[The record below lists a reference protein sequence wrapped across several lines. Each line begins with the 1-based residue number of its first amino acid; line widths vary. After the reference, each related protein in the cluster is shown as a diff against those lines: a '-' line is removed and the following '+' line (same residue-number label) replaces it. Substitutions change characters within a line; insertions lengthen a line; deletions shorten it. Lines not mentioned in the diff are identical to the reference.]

1 MILAKVPNFTPECLW
16 IVGFVYVGHSGA
28 TTNYSRREAFAS
40 IQQALDRVVPF
51 DNNHPVL
58 IFGDWNTDPQ
68 RLQRIV
74 HSWGHGLTVMQFSGS
89 QITRLSTVHGRRH
102 SSIDHFVCNAPARA
116 LLTSP
121 RVDRQTA
128 VADHFVICTSIRA
141 ETQGQPPVPRAPIIS
156 RHHCLKA
163 TDRIATSNYWDV
175 LVDGATDDTD
185 TDTDIH
191 QLTSQFLESANAVAD
206 NLSLRLSPPATR
218 SNRRLLSGATKR
230 AILASNTAR
239 QAFIAA
245 ATHTNPD
252 PVQCNTLRDE
262 WSRLKAAATQLER
275 ADGRKQWVKH
285 ADDLDRAVS
294 DGRTDLVFAAARA
307 MSGNSSRSAAVTPL
321 YNSNGIVQYDP
332 TSILRVMQCHYGS
345 LAADTT
351 GHSLDLQ
358 YWHDRQPIQVS
369 RDTPLIRNSDILD
382 QDFSWNQIAA
392 TLLQMSPRKAPG
404 DDGITTAF
412 YQAALYM
419 PANTQ
424 EGVPPTPFARAL
436 LRVCGQVFASATIPR
451 AWLCASIVSIDKK
464 DGDPLNPGDK
474 RGIALINVGLKLV
487 CKVLQMRIER
497 FVETNNLL
505 SYEQAGFRKRK
516 ECVGQVVS
524 LVDIIQRRQNA
535 GLNTHVLFIDIR
547 KAFDTVPVGALLW
560 KLQNMGF
567 PRRTLAFLKALYT
580 SSSARA
586 RAGSLLSDPFPVQR
600 GVRQGC
606 PLSGLLF
613 NLFINDILDGVAPIT
628 VPGLPRD
635 TNPIRGLM
643 YADDVAVFAD
653 SEQSLLAAS
662 TAVERWANQW
672 EMQFGVAKCGI
683 ISFTGHLAPRLDNPL
698 DIRLHGQLVSRVES
712 YKYLGVLIDSKLDHS
727 AWLKQKRSAL
737 EHTISA
743 LHPVL
748 ANHQLTVNYRSRIFS
763 AVVMGKAYYGLE
775 LVGGN
780 KSHLAPLQT
789 TINKGIRLFTGAR
802 LSTAIGP
809 LLVETGIG
817 SLLTRSLVSRGQLV
831 RSQRWF
837 WSRRTKQLYRNRYW
851 LTPQVRPKTVKQ
863 RHSFALMETLQ
874 TCGDSASLQKYV
886 TRQLLDTSGFFKD
899 PSFDQSRAHGTRYLM
914 LARMDALWT
923 ARKAIQI
930 GILVDTHPFSVDHC
944 ILCDQQLLSTSIAHL
959 VVECKQVTGHRIQS
973 GLVPAIQKSRLR
985 LLGRALDPGVENVY
999 TWLRGGVLNGEAD
1012 LDQRWLDGTVEHES
1026 MGTRHDNRALA
1037 ARLADFLQ
1045 FIQKKT
1051 TNYSRREAFAS
1062 IRQAL
1067 DRVVPFDNNHPVLI
1081 FGDWNTDPQRLQRI
1095 VHSWGHG
1102 LTVMQFS
1109 GSQITRLSTVHGRRH
1124 SSIDHFVCNAPARA
1138 LLTSPPTDRIATSN
1152 YWDVL
1157 ADGATDDTDTD
1168 TNIHQLTSQ
1177 FLESANAVADNL
1189 SLRLSPPATRFN
1201 RRLLSGATKRAILA
1215 SNTARQAFIAV
1226 ATHTNPD
1233 PVHCSTLRD
1242 EWSRLKATATQL
1254 ERVDG
1259 RKQWV
1264 KHADNLD
1271 RAVSDGR
1278 TDLVFAA
1285 ARAMSGNSSRSAAVT
1300 PLYTS
1305 DGIVQYDPTSI
1316 LRVMQGH
1323 YGSLAADTTGHSLD
1337 LQYWH
1342 DRQPIQASPNTPTIR
1357 NSEIL
1362 DQDFSWNQIAAAL
1375 LQMSPRK
1382 APGDDGITTAFYQ
1395 AALYMPANTQEGVPP
1410 TPFAR
1415 ALLRVCG
1422 QVFASA
1428 TIPRAWL
1435 CASIVSIDKKDG
1447 DPLNPGDKRGIALIN
1462 VGLKLVCKVLQ
1473 MRIERF
1479 VETKNLLSYEQAGFR
1494 KRKECVGQ
1502 VVSLVDIIQ
1511 RRQNA
1516 GLNTHVLFIDIRK
1529 AFDTVPVGALLWKLQ
1544 NMGFPRRTLAFLKA
1558 LYTSSSARARAG
1570 SLLSDPF
1577 PVQRGVRQ
1585 GCPLSGLLFNLFI
1598 NDILDGV
1605 APITVPG
1612 LPRDTNPIRG
1622 LMYADDVAVFADSE
1636 QSLLAAS
1643 TAVEQWANQWEMQFG
1658 VAKCGIISFTGHLA
1672 PRLDNPL
1679 DIRLHGQLVS
1689 RVESYKYL
1697 GVLIDSKLDHSAW
1710 LKQKRSALE
1719 HTISALHPVLA
1730 NHQLTVNYRSRIFSA
1745 VVMGKAYY
1753 GLELVGGNKSHLAP
1767 LQTTINKGIRLFTG
1781 ARLST
1786 AIGPLLVETGI
1797 DSLLTRSLVS
1807 RVRLLERSVTKR
1819 TPINAICSGT
1829 DNDVFTLNVQG
1840 QLVRSQRWFLV
1851 SSDQTAVQEQILADT
1866 TSQTKDS
1873 QATTLVCIDG
1883 NSTNMWGLCIAPKL
1897 IHCILCNRQL
1907 LSTSIAHLVVE
1918 CEQVT
1923 GHRIQSGLVPA
1934 IQKSRLRLLGRAL
1947 DPGVENVY
1955 TWLRGEVLNGEA
1967 DLDQRWLDGTVEHE
1981 SMGTR
1986 HDNRALAARLADFL
2000 QVAYR
2005 QYQSIL
2011 WKYHRDRLVEVG

>member
-1 MILAKVPNFTPECLW
+1 MANSEISVSSVDHRQEPSPSTTFSIYGLAAVSITYLRSILAPILGHQMEHVSKIDRRTTKHGARFRITVPEDRQHNIIQRLERQSKQTHWRIRQNYRHRRPDQPRPTAPPPPLSRQILAVNVANISNKRPAIRHIVRNTRLWAISETCITSSKFRFTVPGFDVIQHPATGPGRRGIALGIPSCFGGHEHGSAVGTMILAKVPNFTPECLW
-16 IVGFVYVGHSGA
+16 IVGSVYVGHSGA

-40 IQQALDRVVPF
+40 IRQSLDRVVPF

-128 VADHFVICTSIRA
+128 VADHFVIRTSIRA
-141 ETQGQPPVPRAPIIS
+141 EAQGQPPAPRAPTIS
-156 RHHCLKA
+156 RHHCLEA
-163 TDRIATSNYWDV
+163 TDQIATSNYWDV
-175 LVDGATDDTD
+175 LADGATDTD

-206 NLSLRLSPPATR
+206 QLSLRLSPPATR
-218 SNRRLLSGATKR
+218 SNRRLLSGTTKR

-252 PVQCNTLRDE
+252 PIQCNTLRDE
-262 WSRLKAAATQLER
+262 WSCLKAAATQLER
-275 ADGRKQWVKH
+275 VDGCKQWVKH
-285 ADDLDRAVS
+285 ADNLDRAVS
-294 DGRTDLVFAAARA
+294 DGRTDLVFSAARA

-332 TSILRVMQCHYGS
+332 TSILRVMQGHYGS

-358 YWHDRQPIQVS
+358 YWHDRQPIQVPLN
-369 RDTPLIRNSDILD
+369 TPTIRNSDILD

-392 TLLQMSPRKAPG
+392 ALLQMSPRKAPG

-419 PANTQ
+419 PADTQ

-436 LRVCGQVFASATIPR
+436 LKVCGQVFASATIPR

-505 SYEQAGFRKRK
+505 SYEQAGFRKRE

-567 PRRTLAFLKALYT
+567 PRRTLSFLKALYT

-628 VPGLPRD
+628 VSGLPRD
-635 TNPIRGLM
+635 TTPIRGLM

-662 TAVERWANQW
+662 TAIEQWADQW

-727 AWLKQKRSAL
+727 AWLKQKRFAL

-817 SLLTRSLVSRGQLV
+817 SLFTRSLVSRLV

-863 RHSFALMETLQ
+863 RHSFALMETLR

-959 VVECKQVTGHRIQS
+959 VVECEQVTGHRIQS

-1012 LDQRWLDGTVEHES
+1012 LDQQWLDG
-1026 MGTRHDNRALA
+1026 D
-1037 ARLADFLQ
+1037 
-1045 FIQKKT
+1045 
-1051 TNYSRREAFAS
+1051 
-1062 IRQAL
+1062 
-1067 DRVVPFDNNHPVLI
+1067 
-1081 FGDWNTDPQRLQRI
+1081 
-1095 VHSWGHG
+1095 
-1102 LTVMQFS
+1102 
-1109 GSQITRLSTVHGRRH
+1109 
-1124 SSIDHFVCNAPARA
+1124 C
-1138 LLTSPPTDRIATSN
+1138 
-1152 YWDVL
+1152 
-1157 ADGATDDTDTD
+1157 GA
-1168 TNIHQLTSQ
+1168 
-1177 FLESANAVADNL
+1177 
-1189 SLRLSPPATRFN
+1189 
-1201 RRLLSGATKRAILA
+1201 
-1215 SNTARQAFIAV
+1215 
-1226 ATHTNPD
+1226 
-1233 PVHCSTLRD
+1233 
-1242 EWSRLKATATQL
+1242 
-1254 ERVDG
+1254 
-1259 RKQWV
+1259 
-1264 KHADNLD
+1264 
-1271 RAVSDGR
+1271 
-1278 TDLVFAA
+1278 
-1285 ARAMSGNSSRSAAVT
+1285 
-1300 PLYTS
+1300 
-1305 DGIVQYDPTSI
+1305 
-1316 LRVMQGH
+1316 
-1323 YGSLAADTTGHSLD
+1323 
-1337 LQYWH
+1337 
-1342 DRQPIQASPNTPTIR
+1342 
-1357 NSEIL
+1357 
-1362 DQDFSWNQIAAAL
+1362 
-1375 LQMSPRK
+1375 
-1382 APGDDGITTAFYQ
+1382 
-1395 AALYMPANTQEGVPP
+1395 
-1410 TPFAR
+1410 
-1415 ALLRVCG
+1415 
-1422 QVFASA
+1422 
-1428 TIPRAWL
+1428 
-1435 CASIVSIDKKDG
+1435 
-1447 DPLNPGDKRGIALIN
+1447 
-1462 VGLKLVCKVLQ
+1462 
-1473 MRIERF
+1473 
-1479 VETKNLLSYEQAGFR
+1479 
-1494 KRKECVGQ
+1494 
-1502 VVSLVDIIQ
+1502 
-1511 RRQNA
+1511 
-1516 GLNTHVLFIDIRK
+1516 
-1529 AFDTVPVGALLWKLQ
+1529 
-1544 NMGFPRRTLAFLKA
+1544 
-1558 LYTSSSARARAG
+1558 
-1570 SLLSDPF
+1570 
-1577 PVQRGVRQ
+1577 
-1585 GCPLSGLLFNLFI
+1585 
-1598 NDILDGV
+1598 
-1605 APITVPG
+1605 
-1612 LPRDTNPIRG
+1612 
-1622 LMYADDVAVFADSE
+1622 
-1636 QSLLAAS
+1636 
-1643 TAVEQWANQWEMQFG
+1643 
-1658 VAKCGIISFTGHLA
+1658 
-1672 PRLDNPL
+1672 
-1679 DIRLHGQLVS
+1679 
-1689 RVESYKYL
+1689 
-1697 GVLIDSKLDHSAW
+1697 
-1710 LKQKRSALE
+1710 
-1719 HTISALHPVLA
+1719 
-1730 NHQLTVNYRSRIFSA
+1730 
-1745 VVMGKAYY
+1745 
-1753 GLELVGGNKSHLAP
+1753 
-1767 LQTTINKGIRLFTG
+1767 
-1781 ARLST
+1781 
-1786 AIGPLLVETGI
+1786 
-1797 DSLLTRSLVS
+1797 
-1807 RVRLLERSVTKR
+1807 
-1819 TPINAICSGT
+1819 
-1829 DNDVFTLNVQG
+1829 
-1840 QLVRSQRWFLV
+1840 
-1851 SSDQTAVQEQILADT
+1851 
-1866 TSQTKDS
+1866 
-1873 QATTLVCIDG
+1873 
-1883 NSTNMWGLCIAPKL
+1883 
-1897 IHCILCNRQL
+1897 
-1907 LSTSIAHLVVE
+1907 
-1918 CEQVT
+1918 
-1923 GHRIQSGLVPA
+1923 
-1934 IQKSRLRLLGRAL
+1934 
-1947 DPGVENVY
+1947 
-1955 TWLRGEVLNGEA
+1955 
-1967 DLDQRWLDGTVEHE
+1967 
-1981 SMGTR
+1981 
-1986 HDNRALAARLADFL
+1986 
-2000 QVAYR
+2000 
-2005 QYQSIL
+2005 
-2011 WKYHRDRLVEVG
+2011 

>member
-1 MILAKVPNFTPECLW
+1 MLPISATNDLLSAISSGTP
-16 IVGFVYVGHSGA
+16 GSGPSQRPVSSHQNSA
-28 TTNYSRREAFAS
+28 SLSLDSMSSS
-40 IQQALDRVVPF
+40 IQPRDLDAEESPSVFHRALVVMNMSCSV

-74 HSWGHGLTVMQFSGS
+74 HLWGHGLTVMQFSGS

-128 VADHFVICTSIRA
+128 VADHFVIRTSIRA
-141 ETQGQPPVPRAPIIS
+141 EAQGQPPVPRAPIIS
-156 RHHCLKA
+156 RHHCLEA

-175 LVDGATDDTD
+175 LADGAADD

-191 QLTSQFLESANAVAD
+191 QLTCQFLESANAVAD

-218 SNRRLLSGATKR
+218 SNRRLLSGTTKR

-252 PVQCNTLRDE
+252 PVQCSTLRDE

-275 ADGRKQWVKH
+275 VNGRKQWVKH
-285 ADDLDRAVS
+285 ADNLDRAVS
-294 DGRTDLVFAAARA
+294 DGRTDLVFSAARA

-321 YNSNGIVQYDP
+321 YNSEW
-332 TSILRVMQCHYGS
+332 
-345 LAADTT
+345 
-351 GHSLDLQ
+351 HST
-358 YWHDRQPIQVS
+358 PIQVS
-369 RDTPLIRNSDILD
+369 PNTPTIRNSDIFD

-392 TLLQMSPRKAPG
+392 ALLQMSPRKAPG

-424 EGVPPTPFARAL
+424 EDVPPTPFARAL

-505 SYEQAGFRKRK
+505 SYEQAGFRKRE

-628 VPGLPRD
+628 VPGLSRD

-662 TAVERWANQW
+662 TAIEQWANQW

-817 SLLTRSLVSRGQLV
+817 SLLTRSLVSRVRLLERSVTKRTPINAICSGTDNDVFTLNVQGQLV

-851 LTPQVRPKTVKQ
+851 LTPQIRPKTVKQ
-863 RHSFALMETLQ
+863 RHSFALMETLR

-923 ARKAIQI
+923 ARKAIRI
-930 GILVDTHPFSVDHC
+930 GILVDTHPFSADHC
-944 ILCDQQLLSTSIAHL
+944 ILCDQ
-959 VVECKQVTGHRIQS
+959 
-973 GLVPAIQKSRLR
+973 
-985 LLGRALDPGVENVY
+985 
-999 TWLRGGVLNGEAD
+999 
-1012 LDQRWLDGTVEHES
+1012 
-1026 MGTRHDNRALA
+1026 
-1037 ARLADFLQ
+1037 
-1045 FIQKKT
+1045 
-1051 TNYSRREAFAS
+1051 
-1062 IRQAL
+1062 
-1067 DRVVPFDNNHPVLI
+1067 
-1081 FGDWNTDPQRLQRI
+1081 
-1095 VHSWGHG
+1095 
-1102 LTVMQFS
+1102 
-1109 GSQITRLSTVHGRRH
+1109 
-1124 SSIDHFVCNAPARA
+1124 
-1138 LLTSPPTDRIATSN
+1138 
-1152 YWDVL
+1152 
-1157 ADGATDDTDTD
+1157 
-1168 TNIHQLTSQ
+1168 
-1177 FLESANAVADNL
+1177 
-1189 SLRLSPPATRFN
+1189 
-1201 RRLLSGATKRAILA
+1201 
-1215 SNTARQAFIAV
+1215 
-1226 ATHTNPD
+1226 
-1233 PVHCSTLRD
+1233 
-1242 EWSRLKATATQL
+1242 
-1254 ERVDG
+1254 
-1259 RKQWV
+1259 
-1264 KHADNLD
+1264 
-1271 RAVSDGR
+1271 
-1278 TDLVFAA
+1278 
-1285 ARAMSGNSSRSAAVT
+1285 
-1300 PLYTS
+1300 
-1305 DGIVQYDPTSI
+1305 
-1316 LRVMQGH
+1316 
-1323 YGSLAADTTGHSLD
+1323 
-1337 LQYWH
+1337 
-1342 DRQPIQASPNTPTIR
+1342 
-1357 NSEIL
+1357 
-1362 DQDFSWNQIAAAL
+1362 
-1375 LQMSPRK
+1375 
-1382 APGDDGITTAFYQ
+1382 
-1395 AALYMPANTQEGVPP
+1395 
-1410 TPFAR
+1410 
-1415 ALLRVCG
+1415 
-1422 QVFASA
+1422 
-1428 TIPRAWL
+1428 
-1435 CASIVSIDKKDG
+1435 
-1447 DPLNPGDKRGIALIN
+1447 
-1462 VGLKLVCKVLQ
+1462 
-1473 MRIERF
+1473 
-1479 VETKNLLSYEQAGFR
+1479 
-1494 KRKECVGQ
+1494 
-1502 VVSLVDIIQ
+1502 
-1511 RRQNA
+1511 
-1516 GLNTHVLFIDIRK
+1516 
-1529 AFDTVPVGALLWKLQ
+1529 
-1544 NMGFPRRTLAFLKA
+1544 
-1558 LYTSSSARARAG
+1558 
-1570 SLLSDPF
+1570 
-1577 PVQRGVRQ
+1577 
-1585 GCPLSGLLFNLFI
+1585 
-1598 NDILDGV
+1598 
-1605 APITVPG
+1605 
-1612 LPRDTNPIRG
+1612 
-1622 LMYADDVAVFADSE
+1622 
-1636 QSLLAAS
+1636 
-1643 TAVEQWANQWEMQFG
+1643 
-1658 VAKCGIISFTGHLA
+1658 
-1672 PRLDNPL
+1672 
-1679 DIRLHGQLVS
+1679 
-1689 RVESYKYL
+1689 
-1697 GVLIDSKLDHSAW
+1697 
-1710 LKQKRSALE
+1710 
-1719 HTISALHPVLA
+1719 
-1730 NHQLTVNYRSRIFSA
+1730 
-1745 VVMGKAYY
+1745 
-1753 GLELVGGNKSHLAP
+1753 
-1767 LQTTINKGIRLFTG
+1767 
-1781 ARLST
+1781 
-1786 AIGPLLVETGI
+1786 
-1797 DSLLTRSLVS
+1797 
-1807 RVRLLERSVTKR
+1807 
-1819 TPINAICSGT
+1819 
-1829 DNDVFTLNVQG
+1829 
-1840 QLVRSQRWFLV
+1840 
-1851 SSDQTAVQEQILADT
+1851 
-1866 TSQTKDS
+1866 
-1873 QATTLVCIDG
+1873 
-1883 NSTNMWGLCIAPKL
+1883 
-1897 IHCILCNRQL
+1897 QL

-1955 TWLRGEVLNGEA
+1955 TWLRGGVLNGEA
-1967 DLDQRWLDGTVEHE
+1967 DLDQQWLDGTVEHE

-2005 QYQSIL
+2005 QYQSTL

>member
-1 MILAKVPNFTPECLW
+1 MQIQKAATGKANPLPVVLSLTVSARMVRSFPSEEGRETSSDTTPLASVAGSVRMRSTDSDRSVRATPKKARDASPPPQDDLWVVVKNLSQQVAAQQAEMDALRNTIALQQKATANLEKILSNMASQAASTSEATQAALAAILARLEPSKDTRFADAVKRRPTHQQLVERQPEFRKAGAAAWLALKRETSVPAHSAPKVELSSGLRLIYASGFPYAKPGDLRKAMQGARIRTSAVRDIRWISRQVVQLLVDADYVSAFTRIITSLDATIVKSFKAWIPRSEAADKDKLAAILSFAAKTVTTIQRSPDVKARNFFRSLLASIGGKTLEAATAEATKIRVQTPDFSISTLEIVPKESLPVKTATEKEPAAPAVDPPSDMAAEVTPAIQDDGVTPTVTPIADVEMCFRFDIISRSILAPILGHQMEHVSKIDRRTTKHGARFRITVPEDRQRNIIQRLERQSKQTHWRIRQNYRHRRPDQPRPTAPPPPLSRQILAVNVANISNKRPAIRHIVRNTRLWAISETCITSSKFRFTVPGFDVIQHPATGPGRRGIALGIPSCFGGHEHGSAVGTMILAKVPNFTPECLW
-16 IVGFVYVGHSGA
+16 IVGSVYVGHSGA

-40 IQQALDRVVPF
+40 IRQALDRVVPF

-128 VADHFVICTSIRA
+128 VADHFVIRTSIRA
-141 ETQGQPPVPRAPIIS
+141 EAQGQPPAPRAPTIS
-156 RHHCLKA
+156 RHHCLEA

-175 LVDGATDDTD
+175 LADGATDDTD

-218 SNRRLLSGATKR
+218 SNRRLLSGTTKR

-275 ADGRKQWVKH
+275 VDGRKQWVKH
-285 ADDLDRAVS
+285 ADNLDRAVS
-294 DGRTDLVFAAARA
+294 DGRTDLVFSAARA

-321 YNSNGIVQYDP
+321 YNSDGIVQYDP
-332 TSILRVMQCHYGS
+332 TSILRVMQGHYGS

-358 YWHDRQPIQVS
+358 YWHDRQPIQVLS
-369 RDTPLIRNSDILD
+369 KYTTIRNSDILD

-392 TLLQMSPRKAPG
+392 ALLQMSPRKAPG

-505 SYEQAGFRKRK
+505 SYEQAGFRKRE

-600 GVRQGC
+600 G
-606 PLSGLLF
+606 F
-613 NLFINDILDGVAPIT
+613 
-628 VPGLPRD
+628 PGLPRD

-662 TAVERWANQW
+662 TA
-672 EMQFGVAKCGI
+672 I
-683 ISFTGHLAPRLDNPL
+683 
-698 DIRLHGQLVSRVES
+698 
-712 YKYLGVLIDSKLDHS
+712 
-727 AWLKQKRSAL
+727 
-737 EHTISA
+737 
-743 LHPVL
+743 
-748 ANHQLTVNYRSRIFS
+748 
-763 AVVMGKAYYGLE
+763 
-775 LVGGN
+775 
-780 KSHLAPLQT
+780 
-789 TINKGIRLFTGAR
+789 
-802 LSTAIGP
+802 
-809 LLVETGIG
+809 
-817 SLLTRSLVSRGQLV
+817 
-831 RSQRWF
+831 
-837 WSRRTKQLYRNRYW
+837 
-851 LTPQVRPKTVKQ
+851 
-863 RHSFALMETLQ
+863 
-874 TCGDSASLQKYV
+874 
-886 TRQLLDTSGFFKD
+886 
-899 PSFDQSRAHGTRYLM
+899 
-914 LARMDALWT
+914 
-923 ARKAIQI
+923 
-930 GILVDTHPFSVDHC
+930 
-944 ILCDQQLLSTSIAHL
+944 
-959 VVECKQVTGHRIQS
+959 
-973 GLVPAIQKSRLR
+973 
-985 LLGRALDPGVENVY
+985 
-999 TWLRGGVLNGEAD
+999 
-1012 LDQRWLDGTVEHES
+1012 
-1026 MGTRHDNRALA
+1026 
-1037 ARLADFLQ
+1037 
-1045 FIQKKT
+1045 
-1051 TNYSRREAFAS
+1051 
-1062 IRQAL
+1062 
-1067 DRVVPFDNNHPVLI
+1067 
-1081 FGDWNTDPQRLQRI
+1081 
-1095 VHSWGHG
+1095 
-1102 LTVMQFS
+1102 
-1109 GSQITRLSTVHGRRH
+1109 
-1124 SSIDHFVCNAPARA
+1124 
-1138 LLTSPPTDRIATSN
+1138 
-1152 YWDVL
+1152 
-1157 ADGATDDTDTD
+1157 
-1168 TNIHQLTSQ
+1168 
-1177 FLESANAVADNL
+1177 
-1189 SLRLSPPATRFN
+1189 
-1201 RRLLSGATKRAILA
+1201 
-1215 SNTARQAFIAV
+1215 
-1226 ATHTNPD
+1226 
-1233 PVHCSTLRD
+1233 
-1242 EWSRLKATATQL
+1242 
-1254 ERVDG
+1254 
-1259 RKQWV
+1259 
-1264 KHADNLD
+1264 
-1271 RAVSDGR
+1271 
-1278 TDLVFAA
+1278 
-1285 ARAMSGNSSRSAAVT
+1285 
-1300 PLYTS
+1300 
-1305 DGIVQYDPTSI
+1305 
-1316 LRVMQGH
+1316 
-1323 YGSLAADTTGHSLD
+1323 
-1337 LQYWH
+1337 
-1342 DRQPIQASPNTPTIR
+1342 
-1357 NSEIL
+1357 
-1362 DQDFSWNQIAAAL
+1362 
-1375 LQMSPRK
+1375 
-1382 APGDDGITTAFYQ
+1382 
-1395 AALYMPANTQEGVPP
+1395 
-1410 TPFAR
+1410 
-1415 ALLRVCG
+1415 
-1422 QVFASA
+1422 
-1428 TIPRAWL
+1428 
-1435 CASIVSIDKKDG
+1435 
-1447 DPLNPGDKRGIALIN
+1447 
-1462 VGLKLVCKVLQ
+1462 
-1473 MRIERF
+1473 
-1479 VETKNLLSYEQAGFR
+1479 
-1494 KRKECVGQ
+1494 
-1502 VVSLVDIIQ
+1502 
-1511 RRQNA
+1511 
-1516 GLNTHVLFIDIRK
+1516 
-1529 AFDTVPVGALLWKLQ
+1529 
-1544 NMGFPRRTLAFLKA
+1544 
-1558 LYTSSSARARAG
+1558 
-1570 SLLSDPF
+1570 
-1577 PVQRGVRQ
+1577 
-1585 GCPLSGLLFNLFI
+1585 
-1598 NDILDGV
+1598 
-1605 APITVPG
+1605 
-1612 LPRDTNPIRG
+1612 
-1622 LMYADDVAVFADSE
+1622 
-1636 QSLLAAS
+1636 
-1643 TAVEQWANQWEMQFG
+1643 EQWANQWEMQFG

-1730 NHQLTVNYRSRIFSA
+1730 NHQLT
-1745 VVMGKAYY
+1745 
-1753 GLELVGGNKSHLAP
+1753 SHLAP

-1797 DSLLTRSLVS
+1797 GSLLTRSLVS

-1840 QLVRSQRWFLV
+1840 QLVRSQRWFW
-1851 SSDQTAVQEQILADT
+1851 SRR
-1866 TSQTKDS
+1866 TK
-1873 QATTLVCIDG
+1873 QLYRNRYWLTPQVRPKTVKQRHFVCIDG
-1883 NSTNMWGLCIAPKL
+1883 DSANMWRLCIAPKL
-1897 IHCILCNRQL
+1897 ITAYYA
-1907 LSTSIAHLVVE
+1907 TSNYSAHPLPISWWSVNKSP
-1918 CEQVT
+1918 

-1955 TWLRGEVLNGEA
+1955 TWLRGGVLNGEA

-2005 QYQSIL
+2005 QYQSTL